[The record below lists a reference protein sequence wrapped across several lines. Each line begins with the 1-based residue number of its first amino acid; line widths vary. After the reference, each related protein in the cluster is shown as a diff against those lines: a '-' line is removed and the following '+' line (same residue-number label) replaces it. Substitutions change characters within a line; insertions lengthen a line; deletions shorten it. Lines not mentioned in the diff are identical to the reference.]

1 MIFNF
6 PGTSAAINTVSELCG
21 VEIRQRRGTRNAS
34 TLSLKQ
40 HFPKPFPKKFGHL
53 ICAEDC

>member
-21 VEIRQRRGTRNAS
+21 VKIMQRCGTRNAS

-40 HFPKPFPKKFGHL
+40 HFAKPFPKKFGHL